1 MYIFSSNV
9 KNISEQTQNRFKRD
23 SNKKGYVIMKFNK
36 KITAFLLAI
45 VVCITVSLSAF
56 ASGIMGGAGFNGSSS
71 DSGFSGTNGTS
82 LTDSMKPRADRDDEN
97 NSTLG
102 DIDGDGVIENENGL
116 MPGYT
121 DRNNSRK
128 NEMNSRE
135 GTEPISE
142 GTVTS
147 ENGTSDT
154 ATDSAMSWTAIIV
167 AVLLAAALVAVVIAL
182 IPKRRDDR

>member
-1 MYIFSSNV
+1 MAAMALLLGGCFMQPADELYALPQQPQGFYDLQKAIDTVLVDGTQYSSPV
-9 KNISEQTQNRFKRD
+9 T
-23 SNKKGYVIMKFNK
+23 
-36 KITAFLLAI
+36 
-45 VVCITVSLSAF
+45 
-56 ASGIMGGAGFNGSSS
+56 
-71 DSGFSGTNGTS
+71 GTNQQPVQ
-82 LTDSMKPRADRDDEN
+82 MV
-97 NSTLG
+97 